1 MRREPQVD
9 FVYPDDAPP
18 REPLTLARLLDEA
31 SFDRST
37 WVDVQH
43 YPGSVTLRRVVRLCN
58 YIAARRDGA
67 LWWQVNYLHYT
78 NPAFTQA
85 ELAGI
90 LGVRRQLVSELLRA
104 VDLSDPS
111 DYPDD
116 EY

>member
-1 MRREPQVD
+1 MRREVQD
-9 FVYPDDAPP
+9 GFAYPDDAPP
-18 REPLTLARLLDEA
+18 RGPLTLEQFLDEA
-31 SFDRST
+31 RFDRST

-43 YPGSVTLRRVVRLCN
+43 YPGSVTLRRFVRLCN
-58 YIAARRDGA
+58 YIAGRRDGA
-67 LWWQVNYLHYT
+67 LWWRVNYLHHM

-90 LGVRRQLVSELLRA
+90 LGVRQQTVSELLQP